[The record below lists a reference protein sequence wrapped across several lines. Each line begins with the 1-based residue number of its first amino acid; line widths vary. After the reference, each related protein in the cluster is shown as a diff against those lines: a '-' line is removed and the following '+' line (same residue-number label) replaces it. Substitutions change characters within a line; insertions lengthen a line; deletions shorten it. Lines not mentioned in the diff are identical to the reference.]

1 MPPLGLRTAERV
13 GKVGKCAVQGYG
25 EPVARRL
32 ADADLL
38 LDVISQVRQR
48 VALAQAAFRG
58 NVLIASRKRD
68 RLEGH
73 EIDLVGVVDG
83 ESYNRAH
90 LVVVHAVDD
99 RDDRDDANARFVQVL
114 DGTKLDVEQV
124 PDLAV
129 TVGIVADPVK
139 LEVGQP

>member
-1 MPPLGLRTAERV
+1 AAADLPPLGLWTAERI
-13 GKVGKCAVQGYG
+13 GKVGECAVQGYG
-25 EPVARRL
+25 EPVARGL

-90 LVVVHAVDD
+90 LVVVH
-99 RDDRDDANARFVQVL
+99 
-114 DGTKLDVEQV
+114 
-124 PDLAV
+124 
-129 TVGIVADPVK
+129 
-139 LEVGQP
+139 